1 MLAILTALAGATLD
15 LDQLSQVVTSLQGRL
30 GQLEQE
36 RLGGRLWQLEQEHEA
51 ALQRIAVLE
60 ALMEARSIPVRGQ
73 PGRTIQVATQSLG
86 ATRRLSEST
95 PSCCRWTASGA
106 CGSNVTQDCTQ
117 LHVRR
122 RPPPP
127 ARRLSRRSAPPEMQP
142 WAASLRGIARTT
154 RCTAAT
160 VRPARR
166 AGVPRAEDDDAPL

>member
-122 RPPPP
+122 HPPPP
-127 ARRLSRRSAPPEMQP
+127 CPSPLSPLR
-142 WAASLRGIARTT
+142 AA
-154 RCTAAT
+154 
-160 VRPARR
+160 
-166 AGVPRAEDDDAPL
+166 